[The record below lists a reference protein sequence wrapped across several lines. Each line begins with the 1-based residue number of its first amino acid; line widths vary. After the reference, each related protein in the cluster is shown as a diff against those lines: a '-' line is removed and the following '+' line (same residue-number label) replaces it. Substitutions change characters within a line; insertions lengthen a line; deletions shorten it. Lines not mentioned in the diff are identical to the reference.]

1 MSTTQ
6 ELVRPPAVAGTF
18 YPARPDV
25 LAADVDGYLGAAA
38 VAGLTPKALIV
49 PHAGYVYSGPIA
61 GSAYATF
68 AGSVP
73 ERGAADEVRRVVLLG
88 PAHYVPV
95 EGIAVLSV
103 DAFATP
109 LGTVPID
116 AAARALVLALPGV
129 RIDDAAHEPEHSL
142 EVQLPFLQRT
152 LRAFTLL
159 PLLVGRADPGLVTR
173 VLDAVWGGPETLVVV
188 STDLSHY
195 LAYDHARDRD
205 ARTASAI
212 VHCDGAAVDDYDACG
227 ATPLRGLLTVARAR
241 ALGVRALDV
250 RNSGD
255 TAGDRTRV
263 VGYGAFAL
271 EER

>member
-6 ELVRPPAVAGTF
+6 ERVRPPAVAGTF

-25 LAADVDGYLGAAA
+25 LAADVDGYIGAAA
-38 VAGLTPKALIV
+38 VAGLTPKALIA

-61 GSAYATF
+61 GSAYATL
-68 AGSVP
+68 V
-73 ERGAADEVRRVVLLG
+73 ADEVRRVVLLG

-95 EGIAVLSV
+95 EGIAVPSV
-103 DAFATP
+103 DAFVTP
-109 LGTVPID
+109 LGSVPID
-116 AAARALVLALPGV
+116 GAARALVLALPGV

-159 PLLVGRADPGLVTR
+159 PLLVGRADPGLVSR
-173 VLDAVWGGPETLVVV
+173 VLEAVWGGPETLVVV

-195 LAYDHARDRD
+195 LTYEDARDRD

-212 VHCDGAAVDDYDACG
+212 VRSDGAAVDDYDACG
-227 ATPLRGLLTVARAR
+227 ATPLRGLLRVARTR
-241 ALGVRALDV
+241 ALGVHALDV